1 MKLRASIASTR
12 ERRPTGLVATGL
24 WPVNHC
30 RDFQTGRRPTGSWL
44 QRLFT
49 AACSERS
56 VSDYRVV
63 KIYTRVWLGAG
74 ALFLGGWIT
83 ARVVRTARY
92 SLRDKIALISGGSR
106 GLGLVLARHI
116 CDQGGSVALLA
127 RDPGELARAKA
138 DLTARGGKV
147 LTVECDLLDRD
158 QIHAAV
164 RKVIDHFDRIDILIN
179 NAGIIEVGPL
189 DHMTR
194 EDYDRAMR
202 LHFWAPYE
210 LISLIVPEMR
220 LWGGGRIVNVT
231 SVGGKIAIP
240 HFAPYSASKFA
251 LTGFSDAIRT
261 ELARDNIQVTT
272 VAPGLMRTGS
282 HVNAKF
288 KGNHDAEFAWFS
300 ASAGAPIISM
310 DADRAARKILAA
322 CRRGQPSLILTLG
335 ARAAIAGN
343 ALFPNL
349 TGYTMKIVNR
359 FLPDAADESGAQS
372 RAGSEIPRL
381 TPEWMTRLADRAT
394 NENNEGNSPA
404 L

>member
-1 MKLRASIASTR
+1 M
-12 ERRPTGLVATGL
+12 
-24 WPVNHC
+24 N
-30 RDFQTGRRPTGSWL
+30 
-44 QRLFT
+44 
-49 AACSERS
+49 
-56 VSDYRVV
+56 
-63 KIYTRVWLGAG
+63 TRVWLGAG
-74 ALFLGGWIT
+74 VLSLGGWIT
-83 ARVVRTARY
+83 ARVIRTAQY
-92 SLRDKIALISGGSR
+92 TLRGKVVLISGGSR

-116 CDQGGSVALLA
+116 CDQGGNVALLA
-127 RDPGELARAKA
+127 RDPDELARAKA
-138 DLTARGGKV
+138 DLTARDGKV

-158 QIHAAV
+158 QIQAAV

-210 LISLIVPEMR
+210 LVSQIVPEMR
-220 LWGGGRIVNVT
+220 LWGGGRIVNIT
-231 SVGGKIAIP
+231 SIGGKVAVP

-300 ASAGAPIISM
+300 ASAGAPLISM
-310 DADRAARKILAA
+310 DADRAARKIIAA
-322 CRRGQPSLILTLG
+322 FRRGQPSLTVTFA
-335 ARAAIAGN
+335 ARSAVAGN

-349 TGYTMKIVNR
+349 TGYAMKIVNR
-359 FLPDAADESGAQS
+359 FLPEAGGKEGNRSCAGGHLPR
-372 RAGSEIPRL
+372 RA
-381 TPEWMTRLADRAT
+381 PEWLTRMADQAVAR
-394 NENNEGNSPA
+394 NNETTKS